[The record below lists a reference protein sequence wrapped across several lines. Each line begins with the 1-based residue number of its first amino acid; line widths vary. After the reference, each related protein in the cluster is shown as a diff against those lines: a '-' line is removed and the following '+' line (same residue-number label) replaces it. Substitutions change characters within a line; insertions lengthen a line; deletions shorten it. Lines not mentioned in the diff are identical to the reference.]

1 MAKKTKSKK
10 AETPEKKKRL
20 NPYTEEKNNQPP
32 VKVEEAKI
40 VGEETKLPE
49 TMSIVPIREFA
60 MPIAKPEQLQKAM
73 ELYQECVNALIK
85 SSDIVLI
92 EGKPHGK
99 KIAVNKINRVFGVS
113 TEVIRSFQEEH
124 IAYKDYWSKGY
135 NKVILVRK
143 GEKYM
148 VAKAWVRA
156 ILPNGQFC
164 TRGAA
169 VSETE
174 RRFAH
179 TPHDLIATAETRAMK
194 NAAINLLGVEFELME
209 EEEEKTINH
218 PPQEVKSKEIPIV
231 EDLAAYLK
239 EASIANKEKAILAPS
254 GDPLEWP
261 EELVKKLEDKVPVIY
276 RRKDDQIDYYTF
288 YKMTAEQEKYFDW
301 FKANTNFKVPDKRKM
316 SKDRARMWLHWA
328 FKFAN
333 RKGIEV
339 PQEIVKKKEIP
350 VRESPTEQD
359 EPDKEIG

>member
-32 VKVEEAKI
+32 IKVEEAKI

-124 IAYKDYWSKGY
+124 IAYKNYWSKGY
-135 NKVILVRK
+135 NKVILVGK

-148 VAKAWVRA
+148 VAKAWVKA

-194 NAAINLLGVEFELME
+194 NAAVNLLGVEFELME
-209 EEEEKTINH
+209 EEEEKPEKRKYTEK
-218 PPQEVKSKEIPIV
+218 EVAPGIKRVGIDPNAWKPMYNIGTRFRPSNPKLPASKEAK
-231 EDLAAYLK
+231 DW
-239 EASIANKEKAILAPS
+239 IL
-254 GDPLEWP
+254 D
-261 EELVKKLEDKVPVIY
+261 EL
-276 RRKDDQIDYYTF
+276 T
-288 YKMTAEQEKYFDW
+288 
-301 FKANTNFKVPDKRKM
+301 
-316 SKDRARMWLHWA
+316 
-328 FKFAN
+328 
-333 RKGIEV
+333 
-339 PQEIVKKKEIP
+339 KKEIDP
-350 VRESPTEQD
+350 LNIIFVLGRQPNLREVIIDKLTKGDSCDIICAIKKNELEKIIRIEKKEVSTEEPSIKQD
-359 EPDKEIG
+359 EPDEEIS

>member
-1 MAKKTKSKK
+1 MAKKTKKIKSKK
-10 AETPEKKKRL
+10 AKTPEKKERL

-32 VKVEEAKI
+32 VQVIEEAKI
-40 VGEETKLPE
+40 VGEETRLPE
-49 TMSIVPIREFA
+49 TMSVVPIKEFA
-60 MPIAKPEQLQKAM
+60 MPIARPEQLQKAM

-113 TEVIRSFQEEH
+113 TEVIKSFQEEH

-135 NKVILVRK
+135 RKVILVRK

-148 VAKAWVRA
+148 VAKAWVKA

-209 EEEEKTINH
+209 EKEKNEKPEKKTYKPKPNEDKKTIDLPTGEVGVDPNRWKPMYKAKYGKSYPTNDKMAASSQQLQVITEALRKVEIEPTEVILILNNRADGIPREKMLIDCDKGDCFDIISAIMKGKEEFLKLIKKEEPPEEEVN
-218 PPQEVKSKEIPIV
+218 
-231 EDLAAYLK
+231 
-239 EASIANKEKAILAPS
+239 
-254 GDPLEWP
+254 
-261 EELVKKLEDKVPVIY
+261 
-276 RRKDDQIDYYTF
+276 
-288 YKMTAEQEKYFDW
+288 
-301 FKANTNFKVPDKRKM
+301 
-316 SKDRARMWLHWA
+316 
-328 FKFAN
+328 
-333 RKGIEV
+333 
-339 PQEIVKKKEIP
+339 
-350 VRESPTEQD
+350 
-359 EPDKEIG
+359 